1 MTREKIDG
9 LGHESTIHTPLP
21 MSEKVVKLTQ
31 KDLMEIVE
39 QERGEIEKWQSFD
52 AFYPLSY
59 SNHINY

>member
-1 MTREKIDG
+1 MTKEKIDG
-9 LGHESTIHTPLP
+9 LEHEVTIHTPLP
-21 MSEKVVKLTQ
+21 MSEKVVKFTQ

-39 QERGEIEKWQSFD
+39 QERREVEKWQSFD